1 MGASTD
7 LPLLDHHCHGVVA
20 ALDPSGF
27 ERWITESDRPP
38 APGTRWF
45 DTPLGLAIRAWC
57 APFLD
62 LEPGAP
68 PEEYVARRGELGQ
81 PEVCR
86 RLFAACG
93 LECQLVDTGI
103 SGLGL
108 TAPGELAALT
118 GVPAWEVV
126 RIEAVA
132 EVVARQVTS
141 VDAFLTAFPAAL
153 DEAATG
159 AVGLKTIA
167 AYRHGLALAPAPPAS
182 AEVRRAL
189 ERRLP
194 EIVAGGRL
202 ADPVLL
208 DLGVWTGVEVARA
221 RGLPIQVHT
230 GLGDTDVDLRLADP
244 TLLTPLIRALD
255 PLGVDLTLLHC
266 YPYHRQ
272 AAYLAAMYPHVYF
285 DLGLALNHAIAGAPR
300 ILAEAMEMAPFGKQL
315 YSSDAIAIPELHYLG
330 ARAFRGALDRVL
342 DDWCRDG
349 LLASAADAERIAA
362 AIASGNATR
371 IYPLG

>member
-7 LPLLDHHCHGVVA
+7 LPLIDHHCHGVVA
-20 ALDPSGF
+20 ALDPGGF

-62 LEPGAP
+62 LEPGTS
-68 PEEYVARRGELGQ
+68 PEDYVARRGELGQ
-81 PEVCR
+81 EEVGR

-93 LECQLVDTGI
+93 LEQMLVDTGI
-103 SGLGL
+103 AGLGL
-108 TAPGELAALT
+108 AGPDELAALT
-118 GVPAWEVV
+118 GIPAREVV

-132 EVVARQVTS
+132 EALARRVTGA
-141 VDAFLTAFPAAL
+141 DAFLAAFAAAL
-153 DEAATG
+153 DEAAAG

-167 AYRHGLALAPAPPAS
+167 AYRHGLALADAPPPAD
-182 AEVRRAL
+182 EVRRAL

-194 EIVAGGRL
+194 EIAAGARL

-208 DLGVWTGVEVARA
+208 DLGVWTGVEVARE
-221 RGLPIQVHT
+221 RGLPLQVHT
-230 GLGDTDVDLRLADP
+230 GFGDTDVDLRLADP

-285 DLGLALNHAIAGAPR
+285 DLGLTLNHAIAGAPR
-300 ILAEAMEMAPFGKQL
+300 IMAEAMEMAPFGKQL

-330 ARAFRGALDRVL
+330 ARAFRGALDAVL
-342 DDWCRDG
+342 DGWSRDG
-349 LLASAADAERIAA
+349 LLGAADAERIAV
-362 AIASGNATR
+362 AIARGNAAR